1 MPPPPTP
8 TLSQSDITQAFRAAL
23 TDIDGAGTSIVTLL
37 QGISTGAPGQGQI
50 VPPANQNQTQ
60 SNLQSQTIQ
69 AQSTTSGLSTVV
81 DKITSGISDAVK
93 SVTKGIDRLKEL
105 ESTTDKMLAQ
115 SRALYDPI
123 QRTYGGVA
131 DVDNITNQTALA
143 AQKQMKSSLNT
154 FTSFGDALKD
164 LPEELKTT
172 IPGTTEQINILARVF
187 EDTNEMAQ
195 AERDLTMTFY
205 DKYQLRFNE
214 MSQTQTQQASTY
226 AKGMGISMD
235 EVGQLMQRQ
244 IQRTGKA
251 GTEILEKVSAFSTQV
266 AAATG
271 VSYKQIVDGV
281 KNIMVNVETFGN
293 VQEDEAARIAGTLQ
307 QLGTSYRSFGNMVN
321 KFMSFDTAAAEI
333 GKLTSVFGV
342 HMDAM
347 EMMQLANEDE
357 EAFLHRIRD
366 SFDEQGIAMEDLTKA
381 QRNLVASSLGLEAG
395 EVENFFDSDLLTV
408 GMEDMEKATEEADL
422 GAAFQDMI
430 INADFTRKSLADLQ
444 KIADQRIMLPLVDEA
459 KRLDA
464 GFQKVKNIGMDK
476 VMNGIGTASEGAAL
490 AFGTLTGVVN
500 GLSDKTAMIEQLKA
514 AGATEIAK
522 ELAKKDGDMMEAL
535 MKLNATQ
542 AVEVIG
548 GLGAAGATRIKK
560 EMAQNMD
567 FDAVTEA
574 AKEAEINVPVSM
586 TLGDLITNDITLLNS
601 EVTRSNQAQ
610 EQHVFK
616 IKEQVDNLIDK
627 VMSPILSRLD
637 RNREVNV
644 RTTVEIDKEPLFR
657 ALAGYQQDST
667 GQTFVIDNPGE
678 VD

>member
-321 KFMSFDTAAAEI
+321 KFMSFDTAAAEK